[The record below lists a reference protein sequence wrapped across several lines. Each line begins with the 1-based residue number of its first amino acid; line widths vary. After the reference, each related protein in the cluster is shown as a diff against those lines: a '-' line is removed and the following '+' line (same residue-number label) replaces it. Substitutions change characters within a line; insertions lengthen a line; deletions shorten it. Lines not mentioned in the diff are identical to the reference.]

1 MTNATQRPE
10 LDREIATSSNGRDI
24 TIGYLGTMRVSADKL
39 LRRRSGGDLALY
51 EDVLSEPQ
59 VMSTYQQRRN
69 AVTRC
74 EWRVE
79 PASDRRADKK
89 AAAWLEQNLR
99 RVGWD
104 NITEKMLYGVFFG
117 YAAAELI
124 WEVRDGLLGWRAIK
138 VRDRRRFR
146 FTSEGELR
154 LLTLQNML
162 EGEACETPYF
172 WHYAT
177 GASHDDEPYGLG
189 LGHWLYWPVLFKKN
203 GIKFWL
209 AFLEKFG
216 SPTAIGRY
224 DSGATPTEISR
235 LLAALA
241 AIQTDGAIAVPKGIE
256 VDLLE
261 AARSGTG
268 DYKTLHDT
276 MDATI
281 AKIVLG
287 QTMTSDEGS
296 SRSQAEVHHDVR
308 QDIIKADAD
317 LICESFNL
325 GPVRWL
331 TELNFAGAE
340 PPRVFRVLE
349 QEEDTAIS
357 AERDSKVSKLGFKP
371 SLGYVQE
378 RYGDHWEPAEPLA
391 PPAAPLVP
399 RQPAPAEFAEAAA
412 AAADYTDNLVAAIA
426 ERAGPLTDGWVDRIR
441 TEVAEANSFEDLLVR
456 LADLQTGLPLEELGD
471 LMGQGFGIAHRA
483 GMSDAEDDANA

>member
-1 MTNATQRPE
+1 MSTPTPE
-10 LDREIATSSNGRDI
+10 LNREIATSANGRDI
-24 TIGYLGTMRVSADKL
+24 TVGYLGALRVPADKL

-51 EDVLSEPQ
+51 EEVLSEPQ

-69 AVTRC
+69 AVIRC

-79 PASDRRADKK
+79 AASDRRADKK
-89 AAAWLEQNLR
+89 AAEWLENNLKH
-99 RVGWD
+99 VGWD
-104 NITEKMLYGVFFG
+104 NVTEKMLYGVFFG
-117 YAAAELI
+117 YAAAELL
-124 WEVRDGLLGWRAIK
+124 WEARDGLLGWRAVK

-146 FTSEGELR
+146 FTPEGGLR

-162 EGEACETPYF
+162 EGEPCEAPYF

-209 AFLEKFG
+209 TFLEKFG

-224 DSGATPTEISR
+224 DSGATPTEINR
-235 LLAALA
+235 LLGALS
-241 AIQTDGAIAVPKGIE
+241 AIQTDGAVVVPKGIE

-261 AARSGTG
+261 AARSGTA
-268 DYKTLHDT
+268 DYKVLHQT
-276 MDATI
+276 MDETI

-287 QTMTSDEGS
+287 QTMTSEDGS

-317 LICESFNL
+317 LICESFNC

-349 QEEDTAIS
+349 AEEDAKQA
-357 AERDSKVSKLGFKP
+357 AERDKKVSDLGFVP
-371 SLGYVQE
+371 NLAYVKE
-378 RYGDHWEPAEPLA
+378 RYGDHWEAAAPVA
-391 PPAAPLVP
+391 PPAAALLPG
-399 RQPAPAEFAEAAA
+399 QPAPQAAEFAEGESPFAAA
-412 AAADYTDNLVAAIA
+412 EAIA
-426 ERAGPLTDGWVDRIR
+426 ERLADDAADVLEEMLETIR
-441 TEVAEANSFEDLLVR
+441 EAVGNSTSFEDLSDR
-456 LADLQTGLPLEELGD
+456 LASLSAEMPQERIAELLRQATVAGN
-471 LMGQGFGIAHRA
+471 LAGRA
-483 GMSDAEDDANA
+483 SVTDERSDG

>member
-1 MTNATQRPE
+1 MTDTTPRPE
-10 LDREIATSSNGRDI
+10 LDREIATSTNGRDI
-24 TIGYLGTMRVSADKL
+24 TVGYLGTMRVSADKL

-69 AVTRC
+69 AVTSR

-79 PASDRRADKK
+79 AASDRRVDKK
-89 AAAWLEQNLR
+89 AAEWLEQNLR
-99 RVGWD
+99 HIGWD
-104 NITEKMLYGVFFG
+104 NVTDKMLYGVFFG

-124 WEVRDGLLGWRAIK
+124 WEARDGLLGWRAIK
-138 VRDRRRFR
+138 ARDRRRFR
-146 FTSEGELR
+146 FTVEGELR
-154 LLTLQNML
+154 LLTLQNPL
-162 EGEACETPYF
+162 EGEPCERPYF

-209 AFLEKFG
+209 TFLEKFG

-224 DSGATPTEISR
+224 DAGATPTEISR

-261 AARSGTG
+261 AARAGTG

-287 QTMTSDEGS
+287 QTMTSDNGS

-331 TELNFAGAE
+331 TQLNFAGAT

-349 QEEDTAIS
+349 EEEDADQ
-357 AERDSKVSKLGFKP
+357 AADRDTKVSKLGFKP
-371 SLGYVQE
+371 SLDYVKQ
-378 RYGDHWEPAEPLA
+378 RYGDHWEPSTPTA
-391 PPAAPLVP
+391 PPALPLLP
-399 RQPAPAEFAEAAA
+399 GQPAPAAEFAEGAP
-412 AAADYTDNLVAAIA
+412 ADYTDNLVAAIA

-441 TEVAEANSFEDLLVR
+441 TEVNEASSFEDLLVR
-456 LADLQTGLPLEELGD
+456 LADLQTGLPIDELGD

-483 GMSDAEDDANA
+483 GMSDATDDANA

>member
-1 MTNATQRPE
+1 MSTPTPE
-10 LDREIATSSNGRDI
+10 LGREIATSANGRDI
-24 TIGYLGTMRVSADKL
+24 TYGYMGALRVSADKL
-39 LRRRSGGDLALY
+39 LRRRGGGDLALY

-69 AVTRC
+69 AVTSR

-79 PASDRRADKK
+79 AASDRRADKK
-89 AAAWLEQNLR
+89 AAEWLEQNLR
-99 RVGWD
+99 RIGWD
-104 NITEKMLYGVFFG
+104 NVTDKMLYSVFFG
-117 YAAAELI
+117 YAAAELL
-124 WEVRDGLLGWRAIK
+124 WEARDGLLGWRAIK

-146 FTSEGELR
+146 FTPEGGLR
-154 LLTLQNML
+154 LLTFHNML
-162 EGEACETPYF
+162 EGEPCELPYF
-172 WHYAT
+172 WHVAT

-209 AFLEKFG
+209 TFLEKFG

-261 AARSGTG
+261 AARAGTG

-287 QTMTSDEGS
+287 QTMTSDNGS

-340 PPRVFRVLE
+340 PPRVFRVIE
-349 QEEDTAIS
+349 EEEDADKS
-357 AERDSKVSKLGFKP
+357 ADRDTKVSQLGFKP
-371 SLGYVQE
+371 SLDYVKE
-378 RYGDHWEPAEPLA
+378 RYGDHWEPAQPA
-391 PPAAPLVP
+391 VPPPASPLVP
-399 RQPAPAEFAEAAA
+399 GQPAPNAAEFAEGAP
-412 AAADYTDNLVAAIA
+412 ADYTDNLVAAIA
-426 ERAGPLTDGWVDRIR
+426 ERAGPLTDAWVDRIR
-441 TEVAEANSFEDLLVR
+441 TEVAEANSFENLLVR

-483 GMSDAEDDANA
+483 GMSDAADDANA

>member
-1 MTNATQRPE
+1 MTTPRPKPA
-10 LDREIATSSNGRDI
+10 REIATSTNGRDI
-24 TIGYLGTMRVSADKL
+24 TLGYLGSMRVAADKL

-69 AVTRC
+69 AVTSR

-79 PASDRRADKK
+79 AASDRRADRK
-89 AAAWLEQNLR
+89 AADWLEQNLR
-99 RVGWD
+99 RIGWD
-104 NITEKMLYGVFFG
+104 NVTEKMLYGVFFG

-124 WEVRDGLLGWRAIK
+124 WEARDGLLGWRAIK

-146 FTSEGELR
+146 FTVEGELR
-154 LLTLQNML
+154 LLTLQDPL
-162 EGEACETPYF
+162 EGEPCLAPYF

-203 GIKFWL
+203 GLKFWL
-209 AFLEKFG
+209 QFLEKFG
-216 SPTAIGRY
+216 APTAIGRY
-224 DSGATPTEISR
+224 DAGATPGEINR
-235 LLAALA
+235 LLAALS
-241 AIQTDGAIAVPKGIE
+241 AIQTDAGVVVPKGIE
-256 VDLLE
+256 IDLLE
-261 AARSGTG
+261 AARSGTA

-276 MDATI
+276 MDETI

-287 QTMTSDEGS
+287 QTMTTEDGG

-308 QDIIKADAD
+308 QDIIQADAD

-331 TELNFAGAE
+331 TELNFDGAE

-349 QEEDTAIS
+349 EEEDAKAA
-357 AERDSKVSKLGFKP
+357 AERDTKVRALGFVP
-371 SLGYVQE
+371 SLDYVRE
-378 RYGDHWEPAEPLA
+378 RYGDHWEPAPPGDA
-391 PPAAPLVP
+391 PPGLPGS
-399 RQPAPAEFAEAAA
+399 PATAEFAEAAP
-412 AAADYTDNLVAAIA
+412 ADYTDHLVAAIA
-426 ERAGPLTDGWVDRIR
+426 ERAGPLTDAWVDRIR
-441 TEVAEANSFEDLLVR
+441 TEVAEASSFEDLLLR
-456 LADLQTGLPLEELGD
+456 LADLQTGLPIEELGD

-483 GMSDAEDDANA
+483 GMSDAADDADA